1 MNDMGVRGGACILVV
16 IASGAAAQT
25 TQDAIT
31 GQGRFNWVMFNTVGP
46 VSLVAGT
53 VASGWSTLID
63 VPPEYGTHWDG
74 FGKRYGLRLTGI
86 ATSNTMEAGL
96 GALWGEDPRYPRAQ
110 DKSFGARVR
119 NVVKYTFLARNDYG
133 ETVPAY
139 ARYAGIAGGNF
150 LSNTWR
156 PNSEDTTGHTIG
168 RIGLGFLGRM
178 SSNALLEFW
187 PDIRSRVFRE
197 ER

>member
-1 MNDMGVRGGACILVV
+1 MPVRPAIFVFLLGS
-16 IASGAAAQT
+16 SGAFAQT
-25 TQDAIT
+25 APDSIT
-31 GQGRFNWVMFNTVGP
+31 GEGRIKWILFNTVGP
-46 VSLVAGT
+46 VDLVDGLFS
-53 VASGWSTLID
+53 SGLATWAD
-63 VPPEYGTHWDG
+63 VPHEYGTHWDG

-86 ATSNTMEAGL
+86 AVSNTMEAGL
-96 GALWGEDPRYPRAQ
+96 GAIWGEDPRYRRAQ
-110 DKSFGARVR
+110 GQPFRARIH

-139 ARYAGIAGGNF
+139 ARYAGIVGGNF

-156 PNSEDTTGHTIG
+156 PDSQDNTRSAVT

-187 PDIRSRVFRE
+187 PDIRDRIFHSGG
-197 ER
+197 